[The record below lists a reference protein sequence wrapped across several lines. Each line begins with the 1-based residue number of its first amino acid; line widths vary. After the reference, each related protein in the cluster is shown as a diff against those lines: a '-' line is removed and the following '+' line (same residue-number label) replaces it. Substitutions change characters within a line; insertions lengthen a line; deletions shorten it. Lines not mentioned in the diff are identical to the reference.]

1 MADLKE
7 YRIVIGKDATFN
19 ERRAAEF
26 LRREI
31 RIVMGAVLPVV
42 SDEEPPVPYELVVGR
57 TAREQSENVR
67 FSRSPDRLWEYE
79 LRFVDGR
86 LFLTGL
92 GEAPTEQEPFNS
104 YRLIQDGAYG
114 TVYAAYRFAE
124 TVLHDAFLFA
134 TYDGFRSL
142 VHAEI
147 DASCN
152 FCYTKERL
160 RAEMPR
166 LLPGAAIYSIPS
178 CEILRLNMSCWII
191 KTRFGKLIVIDG
203 GHYADCEHVLA
214 CLRHISGEQRP
225 RVTAWLFSHLH
236 EDHYGVFH
244 AIVQSP
250 QYCEQ
255 IRVDHVYEGLLPEK
269 YYTEECTERF
279 DGEEKVIRAILSA
292 DETLGATVH
301 HVRTGDRIT
310 VDEIG
315 FDVLHV
321 PDLKDGPEMNLN
333 DTGVVYKMTYDGG
346 QTVLFLSDAEKVC
359 SRDLLENHRAE
370 LKSDVVQAGH
380 HGCGNVSKECYREI
394 GARLCIFQVG
404 ERFWYGDNGE
414 GLNTHNVGVIR
425 TRAYLKELGMETKNI
440 LRDTD
445 GILSMPLPIPIPYDA
460 QS

>member
-79 LRFVDGR
+79 LRFVNGR

-134 TYDGFRSL
+134 MYDGFRSL
-142 VHAEI
+142 SHAEI

-152 FCYTKERL
+152 FCYAKERL

-191 KTRFGKLIVIDG
+191 KTR
-203 GHYADCEHVLA
+203 
-214 CLRHISGEQRP
+214 SG
-225 RVTAWLFSHLH
+225 
-236 EDHYGVFH
+236 
-244 AIVQSP
+244 
-250 QYCEQ
+250 
-255 IRVDHVYEGLLPEK
+255 
-269 YYTEECTERF
+269 
-279 DGEEKVIRAILSA
+279 
-292 DETLGATVH
+292 
-301 HVRTGDRIT
+301 
-310 VDEIG
+310 
-315 FDVLHV
+315 
-321 PDLKDGPEMNLN
+321 N
-333 DTGVVYKMTYDGG
+333 
-346 QTVLFLSDAEKVC
+346 
-359 SRDLLENHRAE
+359 
-370 LKSDVVQAGH
+370 
-380 HGCGNVSKECYREI
+380 
-394 GARLCIFQVG
+394 
-404 ERFWYGDNGE
+404 
-414 GLNTHNVGVIR
+414 
-425 TRAYLKELGMETKNI
+425 
-440 LRDTD
+440 
-445 GILSMPLPIPIPYDA
+445 
-460 QS
+460 